1 MTIII
6 NIIIISIIIIIIITI
21 IIITRL
27 LDRCLVDPRYTVP
40 IARDAFGAALSV
52 LVFPEGW
59 SAGLE
64 WDLIDLLL
72 DIYLLLVLGR

>member
-1 MTIII
+1 MIII
-6 NIIIISIIIIIIITI
+6 LTITI
-21 IIITRL
+21 IIIMIIIFIIIISRL
-27 LDRCLVDPRYTVP
+27 LVPCLVDPRYTVP